1 VFTFCDGRTGPRLVL
16 LKPTLH
22 SGEIE
27 LKQGSSTVLLTIDLQ
42 HWSPSMNTI
51 AAILS
56 RATGTH
62 IDNDRLKPVLIFS
75 AISLGVILAAV
86 LSYGIDLSRGFF

>member
-1 VFTFCDGRTGPRLVL
+1 
-16 LKPTLH
+16 
-22 SGEIE
+22 
-27 LKQGSSTVLLTIDLQ
+27 
-42 HWSPSMNTI
+42 MNTI

-86 LSYGIDLSRGFF
+86 LSYGIDLSPGFF